1 MSKATSYRHHA
12 RALALL
18 AAPLVGSHL
27 AQLAITL
34 TDAAMLGWYSV
45 DALAGEI
52 LGGTLFYVVFIV
64 GSGFA
69 FAIMPLVAAAN
80 ELDDQIQ
87 VRRITRMGAWASIL
101 FGIAVIPPMVWSEH
115 LFLAL
120 GQDPEIAALAQD
132 YLAILSLA
140 VMPSLLVMVL
150 KSYLAALERTQVIL
164 WVTLAALVLNIL
176 VNYLLVFGNFGFPEM
191 GIRGAALASLI
202 VNVASFVVLA
212 VYVMRAQPEHAMFQ
226 RLWRPDWEAL
236 AQVFRL
242 GWPIGLTNLAEV
254 SLFAASTTMMG
265 WLGKIP
271 LAAHGIALQA
281 ASVAFMIH
289 LGLSNAAT
297 VRISQAYSRH
307 DRVSMRTIA
316 KSAMAIT
323 ALVAVVASTL
333 FIVFP
338 EAILGIFL
346 HPGEPE
352 RAAVIAVGVILLA
365 AAALFQLLDGV
376 QVLALGFLRGIQDTR
391 VPMVIA
397 GFSYWIVGVSAS
409 YYLGFVIEMGGL
421 GVWLG
426 LAIGLAVAAVLLLIR
441 YWQITAQSKPDA

>member
-1 MSKATSYRHHA
+1 MSKATSYRHHT

-18 AAPLVGSHL
+18 ALPLVGSHL

-45 DALAGEI
+45 EALAGEI

-69 FAIMPLVAAAN
+69 FAIMPLVAAAA
-80 ELDDQIQ
+80 EIDDQTQ

-101 FGIAVIPPMVWSEH
+101 FGLAVIPPMVWSES

-120 GQDPEIAALAQD
+120 GQDARIAALAQD
-132 YLAILSLA
+132 YLAILAWA

-164 WVTLAALVLNIL
+164 WVTVAALVLNIF
-176 VNYLLVFGNFGFPEM
+176 VNYVLVFGNFGFPEM

-212 VYVMRAQPEHAMFQ
+212 IYIARVLPEHSLFQ

-236 AQVFRL
+236 GQVSRL

-297 VRISQAYSRH
+297 VRISQAYSRA
-307 DRVSMRTIA
+307 DRISMRTIA

-323 ALVAVVASTL
+323 ALVAVTASTL

-338 EAILGIFL
+338 EAILGVFM
-346 HPGEPE
+346 HPNEPD
-352 RAAVIAVGVILLA
+352 RAAVITVGVVLLA
-365 AAALFQLLDGV
+365 AAALFQMIDGL
-376 QVLALGFLRGIQDTR
+376 QVLALGFLRGIQDTK

-397 GFSYWIVGVSAS
+397 VFSYWIIGVSAS
-409 YYLGFVIEMGGL
+409 YYLGFVIGMEGL

-426 LAIGLAVAAVLLLIR
+426 LAIGLAVAAVLLLAR
-441 YWQITAQSKPDA
+441 YWQITTSSEQDT